1 MKTIHII
8 LLMIGVLPFACQT
21 EDKPSSVEKKNI
33 TPKAPLKGKWEAV
46 SFIMNGDEMLG
57 EAIKYNAY
65 EFKDYGE
72 MTTYTDGRTV
82 DMTYRMKDN
91 KMQLFGDNGS
101 LNVDITRLTQE
112 ELVLNYDTGRFKVTA
127 KFER

>member
-1 MKTIHII
+1 MKTTNII
-8 LLMIGVLPFACQT
+8 LLIIGVMLFACQT
-21 EDKPSSVEKKNI
+21 EDKPSSVESNI
-33 TPKAPLKGKWEAV
+33 TQKAPLKGKWETV

-65 EFKDYGE
+65 EFKDYGQ
-72 MTTYTDGRTV
+72 MTTYTDGKTV
-82 DMTYRMKDN
+82 NMTYRVKDN

-112 ELVLNYDTGRFKVTA
+112 ELVLNYNTGKFKVTA

>member
-1 MKTIHII
+1 MNHNLKT
-8 LLMIGVLPFACQT
+8 
-21 EDKPSSVEKKNI
+21 KKNEND
-33 TPKAPLKGKWEAV
+33 THYFTNDWCTAKGKWEAV